1 MSRVVILSGNAFA
14 GRAVAFALGGLGAE
28 VCVARSYEEWMSC
41 CRRGA
46 VDLVLLLRAADF
58 LARRQAVERLRRT
71 AGNPR
76 LYVLMW
82 HHSERV
88 ALALL
93 ERGVDQCMTFPVNLA
108 RLRRKVAEELIAR
121 YE

>member
-1 MSRVVILSGNAFA
+1 MHRIVILSDNLFLS
-14 GRAVAFALGGLGAE
+14 RAVAFSLGGLGAE
-28 VCVARSYEEWMSC
+28 VCTARNYEEWMTC

-46 VDLVLLLRAADF
+46 VDLVILLRAADF
-58 LARRQAVERLRRT
+58 LGRRQVVERLRR
-71 AGNPR
+71 AGGNPQ
-76 LYVLMW
+76 LFVLMW

-93 ERGVDQCMTFPVNLA
+93 EQGVNQCMTFPVDLA
-108 RLRRKVAEELIAR
+108 RLRRKVAEELIER

>member
-1 MSRVVILSGNAFA
+1 MSRIVILSNNAFSS
-14 GRAVAFALGGLGAE
+14 RAVAFALSGLGAE
-28 VCVARSYEEWMSC
+28 VCVARNYEEWMTC
-41 CRRGA
+41 CRQGP

-58 LARRQAVERLRRT
+58 LARRQTVERLRR
-71 AGNPR
+71 AGGNPR

-108 RLRRKVAEELIAR
+108 RLRRKVAETLIGHD
-121 YE
+121 E